1 MSSGGFEKPQ
11 LQFLE
16 VQSLITKEMKTYS
29 AFENFEEKK
38 EAYLIVSEIFNT
50 ISQDLKIEG
59 IDKYNNKA
67 FVLVETTSK
76 KIAKLFIDRLIK
88 SHQDWSTEQDEYF
101 DFYEKVK
108 IEIERL

>member
-1 MSSGGFEKPQ
+1 VAGLFTNQIKME
-11 LQFLE
+11 
-16 VQSLITKEMKTYS
+16 TYL

-50 ISQDLKIEG
+50 ISKDLKIEG
-59 IDKYNNKA
+59 IEKYNEKA
-67 FVLVETTSK
+67 FGLVETTSK
-76 KIAKLFIDRLIK
+76 KIAKQFVDRIIK

-108 IEIERL
+108 IEIDSL